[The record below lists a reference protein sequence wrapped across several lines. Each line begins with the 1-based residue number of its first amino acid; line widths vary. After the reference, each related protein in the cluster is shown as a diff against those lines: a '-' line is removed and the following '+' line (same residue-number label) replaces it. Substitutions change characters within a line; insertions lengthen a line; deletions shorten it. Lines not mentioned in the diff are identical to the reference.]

1 MKNIKLLDCTL
12 RDGGYYNRW
21 DFSENLISNYLNCM
35 KNCSVDYIELGFRT
49 LKNVGF
55 KGPCAYTKDEFI
67 NSVVKFSEPKIG
79 IMINGSEI
87 LDNYQYSKKNVKNI
101 FPSKVK
107 SKLRLVRIACH
118 YEEIIKILPICDYL
132 KKKNYKVGINLM
144 QISEISLPKIKEVAK
159 MIHNS
164 SADIFYI
171 ADSLG
176 ALDEEK
182 LINVLD
188 CVKSKYS
195 REIGIHAHDN
205 MEKGLSNSLIAID
218 NGATWVD
225 STINGMGRGPGNV
238 KTEIALIAL
247 DKYRNKKFDIKK
259 PIQLID
265 KYFVE
270 LKNKY
275 KWGTN
280 PYYYYAAEN
289 KIHPTFIQTILEY
302 NRYSPEEIIS
312 KIRFL
317 SKQDSKKFSNT
328 LLNENVGSSKLFP
341 GTWNPKKEIKNREV
355 LILGTGPS
363 IKKYGKALE
372 RYITKRKPYVIA
384 LNIEKSVNEKLITA
398 RAACVPVRIFSDHVS
413 YENFDQTFILPL
425 SSQGSEIQKKL
436 KKVKVKNYGFL
447 VKGDDFKFFDTY
459 ATSPYM
465 FALAYALSIANS
477 GQAKNIF
484 LAGIDGYS
492 NNEALNLEMNELI
505 KSYNKNKRSKKITSI
520 VPTRYKIAT
529 KSVFSI

>member
-21 DFSENLISNYLNCM
+21 DFSENLIVDYLNCM

-87 LDNYQYSKKNVKNI
+87 LDNYQYSQKNVKNL
-101 FPSKVK
+101 FLSKIK
-107 SKLRLVRIACH
+107 SRLKLVRIACH
-118 YEEIIKILPICDYL
+118 YEEIIKIFPICEYL

-144 QISEISLPKIKEVAK
+144 QISEISLPKVKEVAK
-159 MIHNS
+159 MFQNS
-164 SADIFYI
+164 SVDVFYI

-182 LINVLD
+182 LLNILD
-188 CVKSKYS
+188 AIKSKYNK
-195 REIGIHAHDN
+195 EIGIHAHDN
-205 MEKGLSNSLIAID
+205 MEKALSNSVTAIN
-218 NGATWVD
+218 NGVTWVD
-225 STINGMGRGPGNV
+225 STISGMGRGPGNV

-247 DKYRNKKFDIKK
+247 DRYRNKKFDIKK

-265 KYFVE
+265 KYFAE

-289 KIHPTFIQTILEY
+289 KIHPTFIQSMLEY
-302 NRYSPEEIIS
+302 TKYSPEEIIS
-312 KIRFL
+312 RISFL
-317 SKQDSKKFSNT
+317 SKQDSRKFSNT
-328 LLNENVGSSKLFP
+328 LFNENVGSNKLFP
-341 GTWNPKKEIKNREV
+341 GTWYPKKEIKNREV

-363 IKKYGKALE
+363 IKKYKKALE
-372 RYITKRKPYVIA
+372 RYIIKKEPYVIV
-384 LNIEKSVNEKLITA
+384 LNIEKSINEKLITA
-398 RAACVPVRIFSDHVS
+398 RASCVPVRIFSEHAN
-413 YENFDQTFILPL
+413 YKNFDQTFILPL
-425 SSQGSEIQKKL
+425 SSQDAEIQKKL
-436 KKVKVKNYGFL
+436 KKVKIKNYGFL
-447 VKGDDFKFFDTY
+447 VKGDEFKFFDTY
-459 ATSPYM
+459 ATSPCM
-465 FALAYALSIANS
+465 FALAYALSVANS
-477 GQAKNIF
+477 GQAKNIT
-484 LAGIDGYS
+484 LAGMDGY
-492 NNEALNLEMNELI
+492 NNNDALNLEMNELI
-505 KSYNKNKRSKKITSI
+505 KSYYRNKKSIKAISIT
-520 VPTRYKIAT
+520 PTKYKIDT